1 MSSTMNV
8 SGEISNATNRA
19 KLITN
24 NIVSSNQDIIIYVA
38 ILIRIGVLY
47 LSSRV
52 SSNIMSQIYTEK
64 VLLRGEEPPSLTYQL
79 FLFVLIDFF
88 LSLIIILFI
97 YMISTQESSDGSS
110 LIAKFIKQYFISL
123 IILFTIIYVISN
135 VMYRKKYFLYK
146 DDGLRAVRA
155 LDDLI
160 FNIGM
165 FIMLIPFY
173 VLKI

>member
-1 MSSTMNV
+1 
-8 SGEISNATNRA
+8 
-19 KLITN
+19 
-24 NIVSSNQDIIIYVA
+24 
-38 ILIRIGVLY
+38 
-47 LSSRV
+47 
-52 SSNIMSQIYTEK
+52 MSQIYTEK

-88 LSLIIILFI
+88 LSLIIILLI
-97 YMISTQESSDGSS
+97 YMISTQESPDGSS

-123 IILFTIIYVISN
+123 IVLFTIVYVISN
-135 VMYRKKYFLYK
+135 IMYRKKYFLYK

-165 FIMLIPFY
+165 FVMLIPFY